1 MPFPIETTAAR
12 RGAFVVFRVTFFAS
26 HSSHLVSS
34 VSRSRRGARL
44 VCGPRRSD
52 GHLLAEVAH
61 EQDGAHEEPRGAEQV
76 LSGSEGG
83 AGGRQTGL
91 VLGGQNTRGANH
103 PGDRGGQRGDTRRE
117 RARTMVLSRFGGAN
131 SLSMISFKPMIA
143 VSRAVAVRPACLDGP
158 KHAAGRKRR
167 NTLLPLPVFSIEN
180 AVADRTSDGVASC
193 SRLSRAPR
201 QCDRRKTCTT
211 TRSHRRRTSHA
222 PHPRPQVP
230 SFDRRVRFE
239 NALVGTHADQ
249 P

>member
-1 MPFPIETTAAR
+1 
-12 RGAFVVFRVTFFAS
+12 
-26 HSSHLVSS
+26 
-34 VSRSRRGARL
+34 

-131 SLSMISFKPMIA
+131 SLSIISFKPMIA
-143 VSRAVAVRPACLDGP
+143 ETRAVAVRPACLDGP
-158 KHAAGRKRR
+158 KHAAGRKSTPKITVYCRCLFFR
-167 NTLLPLPVFSIEN
+167 LKTPLLMTH
-180 AVADRTSDGVASC
+180 DRTSDQGHLLLASQSC
-193 SRLSRAPR
+193 SPASVTDARRA
-201 QCDRRKTCTT
+201 QT

-230 SFDRRVRFE
+230 PFDRRVRFE

>member
-1 MPFPIETTAAR
+1 M
-12 RGAFVVFRVTFFAS
+12 
-26 HSSHLVSS
+26 
-34 VSRSRRGARL
+34 
-44 VCGPRRSD
+44 CGPRRSD

-180 AVADRTSDGVASC
+180 AVADRTSDQGRLLFASQSC
-193 SRLSRAPR
+193 SPASVTDARRA
-201 QCDRRKTCTT
+201 QT

>member
-1 MPFPIETTAAR
+1 MKCAEITKNTDSTRRARAQPPLPAFGGLSNVPFPIETTAAR
-12 RGAFVVFRVTFFAS
+12 RDAFVVFRVTFFCESSFAS
-26 HSSHLVSS
+26 RLVRL
-34 VSRSRRGARL
+34 RSRRGARL

-131 SLSMISFKPMIA
+131 SLSIISFKPMIA
-143 VSRAVAVRPACLDGP
+143 ETRAVAVRPACLDGP
-158 KHAAGRKRR
+158 KHAAGRKSTPKITVYCHCLFFRLK
-167 NTLLPLPVFSIEN
+167 TPLLMTERAIRV
-180 AVADRTSDGVASC
+180 TSC
-193 SRLSRAPR
+193 SRLSRAP
-201 QCDRRKTCTT
+201 
-211 TRSHRRRTSHA
+211 
-222 PHPRPQVP
+222 PPV
-230 SFDRRVRFE
+230 
-239 NALVGTHADQ
+239 
-249 P
+249 